1 LNHEKLLFDVRD
13 NVRYTYSKR
22 KLRKEAI
29 VMDIITPTKAR
40 DNLFSLIKETNRDSA
55 PVFIS
60 GAETSKSAV
69 LIGKKDY
76 DALQETL
83 SLFMNGQMPIAF
95 SRENDES
102 VDLENMIAEI
112 DNE

>member
-1 LNHEKLLFDVRD
+1 
-13 NVRYTYSKR
+13 
-22 KLRKEAI
+22 
-29 VMDIITPTKAR
+29 M
-40 DNLFSLIKETNRDSA
+40 
-55 PVFIS
+55 
-60 GAETSKSAV
+60 

-83 SLFMNGQMPIAF
+83 ALFMNGQMPAAF

-102 VDLENMIAEI
+102 VDLATMIAEI

>member
-1 LNHEKLLFDVRD
+1 ME
-13 NVRYTYSKR
+13 
-22 KLRKEAI
+22 
-29 VMDIITPTKAR
+29 MITPIKAR
-40 DNLFSLIKETNRDSA
+40 TNLFSLIKETNRDSA

-60 GAETSKSAV
+60 GADSSKSAV
-69 LIGKKDY
+69 LIVKKDY

-83 SLFMNGQMPIAF
+83 ALFMNGQMPAAF

-102 VDLENMIAEI
+102 VDLATMIAEI

>member
-1 LNHEKLLFDVRD
+1 
-13 NVRYTYSKR
+13 
-22 KLRKEAI
+22 
-29 VMDIITPTKAR
+29 MDIITPTKAR
-40 DNLFSLIKETNRDSA
+40 ANLFSLIKETNRDSA

-60 GAETSKSAV
+60 GADTSKSAV

-76 DALQETL
+76 DALQEIL
-83 SLFMNGQMPIAF
+83 SLFMNGQMPTAF

>member
-1 LNHEKLLFDVRD
+1 
-13 NVRYTYSKR
+13 
-22 KLRKEAI
+22 
-29 VMDIITPTKAR
+29 MDIITPTKAR
-40 DNLFSLIKETNRDSA
+40 DNLFSLIKEINRDSA